1 MPADKAPTPRRRP
14 VPVTILAAIQVVTG
28 LMLAIVAALFVLD
41 QEATFPLFANVAGA
55 GNALV
60 VEAVGVA
67 TVCAA
72 MALLEIVA
80 AVALLRLRR
89 LGWTLTMLLT
99 GVSLASAIATW
110 WLSGE
115 VLTVSLL
122 LGVVTVLYLNQRQ
135 VRAAFDLAGG
145 RGADLEEERG

>member
-1 MPADKAPTPRRRP
+1 
-14 VPVTILAAIQVVTG
+14 VTILAAIQLVTA
-28 LMLAIVAALFVLD
+28 LMLAIIAAALALD
-41 QEATFPLFANVAGA
+41 PEATFPLFANVAGT

-60 VEAVGVA
+60 VDAVGVA
-67 TVCAA
+67 AVYAA

-99 GVSLASAIATW
+99 GASLASGIATW
-110 WLSGE
+110 WVSGE

-122 LGVVTVLYLNQRQ
+122 LGVATVLYLNQRQ
-135 VRAAFDLAGG
+135 VRAAFDLADG
-145 RGADLEEERG
+145 RGADLEEQRG